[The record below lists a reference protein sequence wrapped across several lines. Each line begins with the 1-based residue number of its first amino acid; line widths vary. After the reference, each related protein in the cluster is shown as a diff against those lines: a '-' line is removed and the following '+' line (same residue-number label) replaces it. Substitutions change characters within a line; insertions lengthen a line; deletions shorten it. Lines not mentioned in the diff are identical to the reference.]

1 MYVEGNYVFGRLKQN
16 LAADQRVVMGRTTSP
31 LLDGKSGTILGKS
44 FENACDIYIVLLDE
58 PIDGQKAIVMTEACL
73 CPI

>member
-16 LAADQRVVMGRTTSP
+16 LQVDQRVVLGRTSSP
-31 LLDGKSGTILGKS
+31 LLDGKGGTILGQS
-44 FENACDIYIVLLDE
+44 IDDAYDAYIVLLDE
-58 PIDGQKAIVMTEACL
+58 PIEGQKPIVMTEACL